1 MSDDTPFTDEEP
13 MKEKEGAPSGDGAAP
28 NVDGGN
34 GMGAGTANGPT
45 IAEESDASLVSEE
58 IAALQ
63 AQLKD
68 ASDKHLR
75 LAADFDNYRR
85 RVERD
90 RADQLTRAQSNLV
103 KRLLDVMDDLE
114 RVAHHGDDNVSKQ
127 ALLDGVQLIE
137 RKLRQVLESAGL
149 ETVAAEGA
157 RFDPQTMEAVASV
170 PAEGPEE
177 DDTVSDVFQKGYRFN
192 GVLVRP
198 ARVRVRKHD

>member
-1 MSDDTPFTDEEP
+1 MSDETPFTDEDDAL
-13 MKEKEGAPSGDGAAP
+13 MKDNRGPREDGAAAAALEEEEAE
-28 NVDGGN
+28 
-34 GMGAGTANGPT
+34 GAAVG
-45 IAEESDASLVSEE
+45 EE

-63 AQLKD
+63 AQLTD
-68 ASDKHLR
+68 ASEKHLR

-90 RADQLTRAQSNLV
+90 RADTLARAQAGLV

-114 RVAHHGDDNVSKQ
+114 RVAHHGDPNVSAQ
-127 ALLDGVQLIE
+127 ALLEGVQLIE
-137 RKLRQVLESAGL
+137 RKLRQVLESSGL
-149 ETVAAEGA
+149 EQVAAEGG

-170 PAEGPEE
+170 PAESPEE
-177 DDTVSDVFQKGYRFN
+177 DETVSDVFQKGYRFN

>member
-1 MSDDTPFTDEEP
+1 M
-13 MKEKEGAPSGDGAAP
+13 MEKEGAPSGDGAAP
-28 NVDGGN
+28 DVDGSN
-34 GMGAGTANGPT
+34 GTGAATANG
-45 IAEESDASLVSEE
+45 AEESDASLVSEE

-90 RADQLTRAQSNLV
+90 RADQLARAQTNLV
-103 KRLLDVMDDLE
+103 KRLIEVMDDLE

-127 ALLDGVQLIE
+127 SLLDGVQLIE

-149 ETVAAEGA
+149 ETVAADDA

>member
-1 MSDDTPFTDEEP
+1 MSDETRFGEEDDA
-13 MKEKEGAPSGDGAAP
+13 MIQDNRSSREDGAA
-28 NVDGGN
+28 
-34 GMGAGTANGPT
+34 AAALEEEE
-45 IAEESDASLVSEE
+45 AEAAAVGEE

-63 AQLKD
+63 AQLTD
-68 ASDKHLR
+68 ASEKHLR

-90 RADQLTRAQSNLV
+90 RADALARAQAGLV

-114 RVAHHGDDNVSKQ
+114 RVAHHGDPNVSAQ
-127 ALLDGVQLIE
+127 ALLEGVQLIE
-137 RKLRQVLESAGL
+137 RKLRQVLESSGL
-149 ETVAAEGA
+149 EQVAAEDG

-170 PAEGPEE
+170 PAESPEE
-177 DDTVSDVFQKGYRFN
+177 DETVSDVFQKGYRFN

>member
-1 MSDDTPFTDEEP
+1 MADQKD
-13 MKEKEGAPSGDGAAP
+13 
-28 NVDGGN
+28 N
-34 GMGAGTANGPT
+34 GMSAGVSPETDT
-45 IAEESDASLVSEE
+45 EERARESVSED

-63 AQLKD
+63 AQLSD
-68 ASDKHLR
+68 ATDRQLR

-90 RADQLTRAQSNLV
+90 RSEQVARAQSSLIS
-103 KRLLDVMDDLE
+103 RLLDVLDDLE
-114 RVAHHGDDNVSKQ
+114 RFAHHSDPTTPTM
-127 ALLDGVQLIE
+127 ALLQGAEMVE
-137 RKLRQVLESAGL
+137 RKLKAVLESSGL
-149 ETVAAEGA
+149 ETIDPKDA

-170 PAEGPEE
+170 PVDSAHE

>member
-1 MSDDTPFTDEEP
+1 MTDETQFKDDEEA
-13 MKEKEGAPSGDGAAP
+13 MVDEDGGIRADGAAI
-28 NVDGGN
+28 DDEE
-34 GMGAGTANGPT
+34 
-45 IAEESDASLVSEE
+45 AEAAVVSGE

-63 AQLKD
+63 AQLTD
-68 ASDKHLR
+68 ASEKHLR

-90 RADQLTRAQSNLV
+90 RSDNLARAQAGLV
-103 KRLLDVMDDLE
+103 KKLLDVMDDLE
-114 RVAHHGDDNVSKQ
+114 RVAHHGDQKVSAQ
-127 ALLDGVQLIE
+127 ALLEGVQLIE
-137 RKLRQVLESAGL
+137 RKLRQALESAGL
-149 ETVAAEGA
+149 EHVAASGE

-170 PAEGPEE
+170 PAESAEE

>member
-1 MSDDTPFTDEEP
+1 MRRKRNPDMSDEPQFKDEEDS
-13 MKEKEGAPSGDGAAP
+13 MVDQNGDIRGDGAA
-28 NVDGGN
+28 G
-34 GMGAGTANGPT
+34 
-45 IAEESDASLVSEE
+45 IEEEEAEAAVVSGE

-63 AQLKD
+63 AQLTD
-68 ASDKHLR
+68 ASEKHLR

-90 RADQLTRAQSNLV
+90 RSENLARAQSGLV
-103 KRLLDVMDDLE
+103 KKLLDVMDDLE
-114 RVAHHGDDNVSKQ
+114 RVAHHGDQNVSAQ
-127 ALLDGVQLIE
+127 SLLDGVQLIE
-137 RKLRQVLESAGL
+137 RKLRQVLESSGL
-149 ETVAAEGA
+149 EHVAAAGA

-170 PAEGPEE
+170 PAESAEE